1 MSVIDFHS
9 HVLPRIDDGSHSS
22 EESLG
27 ILQIS
32 ASQGID
38 VMAATSHFYATEDRI
53 SSFLNRRRCS
63 EERLKE
69 RMNQELTKGERIPRL
84 IMGAEV
90 AFFTGIS
97 RAERLEE
104 LTYEGTD
111 LLLLEMPFTKWSKSE
126 IEEVRYI
133 LERRKLRVMLA
144 HLERFLMI
152 PGNKKGVYELM
163 ELPVYV
169 QINAGSFERWGER
182 RQILKMIR
190 KKEQIFLG
198 SDCHGLNHRVPNLKN
213 GREALEKMMGSTFID
228 KMDYAVKNWWLSLL
242 VGLLYIIVAIYL
254 MFAPLASYV
263 ALSILFSVSMF
274 VSGLFEIAFALAN
287 KKGISSWGWYLA
299 GGIIDLILGI
309 FLMASPG
316 LSMEVLPF
324 VLAFWLMFRGFSATG
339 YSMDLKRYG
348 TRNWGWYM
356 VFGILAILCSI
367 GVIWQPALGAFTLV
381 YMIAYALLIIGIF
394 RVMLSFELKSL
405 HKRNKEAQAE

>member
-27 ILQIS
+27 MLQIS

-69 RMNQELTKGERIPRL
+69 RMNQELTKEERIPRL

-111 LLLLEMPFTKWSKSE
+111 LLLLEMPFTKWNKSE

-152 PGNKKGVYELM
+152 PGNKKRIYELM

-182 RQILKMIR
+182 RQILKM
-190 KKEQIFLG
+190 
-198 SDCHGLNHRVPNLKN
+198 
-213 GREALEKMMGSTFID
+213 MGSTFID
-228 KMDYAVKNWWLSLL
+228 KMDTR
-242 VGLLYIIVAIYL
+242 
-254 MFAPLASYV
+254 
-263 ALSILFSVSMF
+263 ILNINVVSTDP
-274 VSGLFEIAFALAN
+274 
-287 KKGISSWGWYLA
+287 K
-299 GGIIDLILGI
+299 
-309 FLMASPG
+309 
-316 LSMEVLPF
+316 
-324 VLAFWLMFRGFSATG
+324 SATDIANTL
-339 YSMDLKRYG
+339 MDVSVDYLPK
-348 TRNWGWYM
+348 TMSTNAPN
-356 VFGILAILCSI
+356 V
-367 GVIWQPALGAFTLV
+367 
-381 YMIAYALLIIGIF
+381 
-394 RVMLSFELKSL
+394 
-405 HKRNKEAQAE
+405 AQKAN

>member
-27 ILQIS
+27 MLQIS

-53 SSFLNRRRCS
+53 SSFLIRRRCS

-69 RMNQELTKGERIPRL
+69 RMNQELTKEERIPRL

-111 LLLLEMPFTKWSKSE
+111 LLLLEMPFTKWNKSE

-152 PGNKKGVYELM
+152 PGNKKRIYELM

-228 KMDYAVKNWWLSLL
+228 KMDTR
-242 VGLLYIIVAIYL
+242 
-254 MFAPLASYV
+254 
-263 ALSILFSVSMF
+263 ILNINVVSTDP
-274 VSGLFEIAFALAN
+274 
-287 KKGISSWGWYLA
+287 K
-299 GGIIDLILGI
+299 
-309 FLMASPG
+309 
-316 LSMEVLPF
+316 
-324 VLAFWLMFRGFSATG
+324 SATDIANTL
-339 YSMDLKRYG
+339 MDVSVDYLPK
-348 TRNWGWYM
+348 TMSTNAPN
-356 VFGILAILCSI
+356 V
-367 GVIWQPALGAFTLV
+367 
-381 YMIAYALLIIGIF
+381 
-394 RVMLSFELKSL
+394 
-405 HKRNKEAQAE
+405 AQKAN

>member
-27 ILQIS
+27 MLQIS

-53 SSFLNRRRCS
+53 SSFLNRRRWS

-69 RMNQELTKGERIPRL
+69 RMNQELTKEERIPRL

-111 LLLLEMPFTKWSKSE
+111 LLLLEMPFTKWNKSE

-133 LERRKLRVMLA
+133 SERRKLRVMLA

-152 PGNKKGVYELM
+152 PGNKKRIYELM

-169 QINAGSFERWGER
+169 QINAGIFDGDMVIVEQQPTADNGD
-182 RQILKMIR
+182 IVVAMIEDSATVKR
-190 KKEQIFLG
+190 FYKEDGYYRLQPEN
-198 SDCHGLNHRVPNLKN
+198 D
-213 GREALEKMMGSTFID
+213 T
-228 KMDYAVKNWWLSLL
+228 MDPIIVSEVSIIGKV
-242 VGLLYIIVAIYL
+242 VGLYR
-254 MFAPLASYV
+254 
-263 ALSILFSVSMF
+263 SM
-274 VSGLFEIAFALAN
+274 
-287 KKGISSWGWYLA
+287 K
-299 GGIIDLILGI
+299 
-309 FLMASPG
+309 
-316 LSMEVLPF
+316 
-324 VLAFWLMFRGFSATG
+324 
-339 YSMDLKRYG
+339 
-348 TRNWGWYM
+348 
-356 VFGILAILCSI
+356 
-367 GVIWQPALGAFTLV
+367 
-381 YMIAYALLIIGIF
+381 
-394 RVMLSFELKSL
+394 
-405 HKRNKEAQAE
+405 